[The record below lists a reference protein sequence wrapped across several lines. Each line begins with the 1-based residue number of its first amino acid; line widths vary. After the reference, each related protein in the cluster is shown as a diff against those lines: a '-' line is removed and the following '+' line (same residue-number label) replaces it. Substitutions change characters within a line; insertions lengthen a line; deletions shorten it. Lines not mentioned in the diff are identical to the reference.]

1 LHRLDGCHNL
11 AVNVESTVPS
21 SSPHSLQTPSSRPFT
36 PARLSRPALGLATAA
51 LLLSS
56 LSLNGQSSSSSSG
69 TPAPQEESRSTP
81 RRAQAEENIS
91 AVTLETS
98 ESLFD
103 LASAL
108 NICGYDDGLDTS
120 DPVRAKVRAA
130 IQSAAIAT
138 PEAADSRRSLCE
150 YIHTHTLADPGLN
163 LAQYISLS
171 LYVSPPPELAPTA
184 DETDLPPDS
193 TQVVNI
199 LPLLRTFAEQVHL
212 HAIWIKYRPDY
223 EALVDLVHD
232 PLTRTILNTNIYLK
246 LPASSYDGR
255 RFLVLLEP
263 MLAPSAPNARIY
275 GNDYTVVVSPAAT
288 PPGTIKMEQ
297 VRHTFLHYEVEPL
310 VYSRAT
316 AMNRLLPLLKTV
328 QDAPIDFNY
337 KSDIVSL
344 MTECM
349 IKAIEAHTLDA
360 GLPKPIKPEGH
371 ERIDQERYT
380 GELAVYDRQTEAARR
395 AASDLAMKHGWVLT
409 GYFYDAL
416 AQMQHDGSSLK
427 DSIGQ
432 MVYGMDIGREAHHD
446 QQIVFLPETTHD
458 VVRRAPRQPTG
469 LDLAEIKLFKGDKD
483 GADEIAEKVLAR
495 PAATG
500 HTEDQARANYLI
512 ARINLL
518 DQQPDDAVTHFQA
531 ALETSRDPRTLAWC
545 HIYLGRL
552 YDMQQTPDRK
562 KAVSEYRLAL
572 NLRDERP
579 DTKAAAEAG
588 IRAPFAPPKREA
600 MPDEQDNDNTPV
612 DPTGKAEKDAYKPP
626 APQ

>member
-1 LHRLDGCHNL
+1 VPAKPHLPLL
-11 AVNVESTVPS
+11 AS
-21 SSPHSLQTPSSRPFT
+21 
-36 PARLSRPALGLATAA
+36 AA
-51 LLLSS
+51 LLLTFAAQ
-56 LSLNGQSSSSSSG
+56 LPAQSSSSSSNSST
-69 TPAPQEESRSTP
+69 TPQQEESRSTP
-81 RRAQAEENIS
+81 KRPTVEAGGS

-98 ESLFD
+98 ESLFYF
-103 LASAL
+103 ASAL
-108 NICGYDDGLDTS
+108 NLCGYDDGLEQS
-120 DPVRAKVRAA
+120 DPVRSKVRAD
-130 IQSAAIAT
+130 IESAAIAT
-138 PEAADSRRSLCE
+138 PEAADSRRALCE
-150 YIHTHTLADPGLN
+150 YVHSHTLSDPGLN
-163 LAQYISLS
+163 VAQYVSLA
-171 LYVSPPPELAPTA
+171 LYVTPPPELAPAA

-212 HAIWIKYRPDY
+212 HAIWIKYRPEY

-246 LPASSYDGR
+246 MPASSYDGR

-263 MLAPSAPNARIY
+263 LLSPSAPNARIY
-275 GNDYTVVVSPAAT
+275 GNDYTVVVSPLAT
-288 PPGTIKMEQ
+288 PPGTVKMEQ
-297 VRHTFLHYEVEPL
+297 IRHTYLHYEVEPL

-316 AMNRLLPLLKTV
+316 AMNRLQPLLKNV

-344 MTECM
+344 IAECM
-349 IKAIEAHTLDA
+349 IKAIEAHTMDA
-360 GLPKPIKPEGH
+360 GLPKPEKPEGH

-380 GELAVYDRQTEAARR
+380 GEMAVYERQTEAARR
-395 AASDLAMKHGWVLT
+395 NASDLAMRQGWVLT

-416 AQMQHDGSSLK
+416 NQMQRDGSSLK

-446 QQIVFLPETTHD
+446 QQITFLPQTAHD
-458 VVRRAPRQPTG
+458 IVRRTPRQPTG
-469 LDLAEIKLFKGDKD
+469 LDLAEMKLFKGDKD
-483 GADEIAEKVLAR
+483 GADEIAEKILAS
-495 PAATG
+495 PTG
-500 HTEDQARANYLI
+500 DHARANYLI

-518 DQQPDDAVTHFQA
+518 DQQPDDAVTHFHA

-562 KAVSEYRLAL
+562 KAVAEYRLAL
-572 NLRDERP
+572 NLRDDRP
-579 DTKAAAEAG
+579 DTKAAAESG

-600 MPDEQDNDNTPV
+600 MPDVDDNDNTPV

-626 APQ
+626 PQ

>member
-1 LHRLDGCHNL
+1 MPAKPHLPLL
-11 AVNVESTVPS
+11 AS
-21 SSPHSLQTPSSRPFT
+21 
-36 PARLSRPALGLATAA
+36 AA
-51 LLLSS
+51 LLLTFAAQ
-56 LSLNGQSSSSSSG
+56 LPAQSSSSSSSQSG
-69 TPAPQEESRSTP
+69 TAPQEESRSTP
-81 RRAQAEENIS
+81 KRPSVEAGGS

-98 ESLFD
+98 EPLFY

-108 NICGYDDGLDTS
+108 NLCGYDDGLDQS
-120 DPVRAKVRAA
+120 DPVRAKVRAD
-130 IQSAAIAT
+130 IESAAIAT
-138 PEAADSRRSLCE
+138 PEAADSRRALCE
-150 YIHTHTLADPGLN
+150 YVHTHQLTDAGLN
-163 LAQYISLS
+163 LAQYVSLA
-171 LYVSPPPELAPTA
+171 LYVTPPPELAPAA

-212 HAIWIKYRPDY
+212 HAIWIKYRPEY
-223 EALVDLVHD
+223 EALIDLVHD

-263 MLAPSAPNARIY
+263 MLAPAATNARIY
-275 GNDYTVVVSPAAT
+275 GNDYTVVVSPLAT
-288 PPGTIKMEQ
+288 PPGTVKMEQ
-297 VRHTFLHYEVEPL
+297 IRHTYLHYEVEPL

-316 AMNRLLPLLKTV
+316 AMNRLQPLLRTV

-344 MTECM
+344 ITECM
-349 IKAIEAHTLDA
+349 IKAIEAHTMDV
-360 GLPKPIKPEGH
+360 GLPKPVRPESH
-371 ERIDQERYT
+371 ERVDQERYT

-395 AASDLAMKHGWVLT
+395 SASDLAMRQGWVLT

-416 AQMQHDGSSLK
+416 NQMQRDGSSLK
-427 DSIGQ
+427 DAIGQ

-446 QQIVFLPETTHD
+446 QQITFLPETTHD
-458 VVRRAPRQPTG
+458 VVRRAPRQPIG
-469 LDLAEIKLFKGDKD
+469 LDLAEMKLFKGDKD
-483 GADEIAEKVLAR
+483 GASEIAEKVLAS
-495 PAATG
+495 PTG
-500 HTEDQARANYLI
+500 DHARANYLI

-518 DQQPDDAVTHFQA
+518 DQEPDDAVTHFHA

-562 KAVSEYRLAL
+562 KAVAEYHLAL
-572 NLRDERP
+572 NLRDDRP

-600 MPDEQDNDNTPV
+600 MPDTDDNTPV

-626 APQ
+626 PPQ

>member
-1 LHRLDGCHNL
+1 MHL
-11 AVNVESTVPS
+11 
-21 SSPHSLQTPSSRPFT
+21 SRPLT
-36 PARLSRPALGLATAA
+36 LARLFRPALGLAVAA
-51 LLLSS
+51 LLLPSFK
-56 LSLNGQSSSSSSG
+56 LTAQSSSSSSSSQSG
-69 TPAPQEESRSTP
+69 TSTQQEESRSTP
-81 RRAQAEENIS
+81 KRPQVEAGGS

-98 ESLFD
+98 EPLFY

-108 NICGYDDGLDTS
+108 NLCGYDDGLEQS
-120 DPVRAKVRAA
+120 DPVRAKVRAE
-130 IQSAAIAT
+130 IESAAIAT
-138 PEAADSRRSLCE
+138 PEAADSRRALCE
-150 YIHTHTLADPGLN
+150 YVHTHTLSDPGLN
-163 LAQYISLS
+163 LAQYVSLA
-171 LYVSPPPELAPTA
+171 LYTSPPPELAPTA

-212 HAIWIKYRPDY
+212 HAIWIKYRPEY
-223 EALVDLVHD
+223 EALVSLVHD

-263 MLAPSAPNARIY
+263 MLAPAASNARIY
-275 GNDYTVVVSPAAT
+275 GNDYTVVVSPSAT
-288 PPGTIKMEQ
+288 PPGNVKMEQ
-297 VRHTFLHYEVEPL
+297 IRHTYLHYEVEPL

-316 AMNRLLPLLKTV
+316 AMNRLQPLLRTV
-328 QDAPIDFNY
+328 QDAPIEFSY

-344 MTECM
+344 ITECM
-349 IKAIEAHTLDA
+349 IKAIEAHTMDA
-360 GLPKPIKPEGH
+360 GIPRPEKTASH
-371 ERIDQERYT
+371 ERADQERYT
-380 GELAVYDRQTEAARR
+380 AEMTVYDRQTEAARR
-395 AASDLAMKHGWVLT
+395 NAADLAMRQGWVLT
-409 GYFYDAL
+409 GYFYDRL
-416 AQMQHDGSSLK
+416 NEMQHDGSSLK

-446 QQIVFLPETTHD
+446 QQIVFLPEASHD
-458 VVRRAPRQPTG
+458 VVRRTPRQPTG
-469 LDLAEIKLFKGDKD
+469 LDLAEMKLFKGDKD
-483 GADEIAEKVLAR
+483 GASEIAEKVLAS
-495 PAATG
+495 PTG
-500 HTEDQARANYLI
+500 DHARANYLI

-518 DQQPDDAVTHFQA
+518 DQQPDDAVTHFHA

-562 KAVSEYRLAL
+562 KAVAEYKLAL
-572 NLRDERP
+572 NLRDDRP

-600 MPDEQDNDNTPV
+600 MPGPDDNDNTPI

-626 APQ
+626 PPQ

>member
-1 LHRLDGCHNL
+1 MLTFAAQL
-11 AVNVESTVPS
+11 
-21 SSPHSLQTPSSRPFT
+21 
-36 PARLSRPALGLATAA
+36 PA
-51 LLLSS
+51 
-56 LSLNGQSSSSSSG
+56 QSSSSSSSQSG
-69 TPAPQEESRSTP
+69 TAPQEESRSTP
-81 RRAQAEENIS
+81 KRPSVEAGGS

-98 ESLFD
+98 EPLFY

-108 NICGYDDGLDTS
+108 NLCGYDDGLDQS
-120 DPVRAKVRAA
+120 DPVRAKVRAD
-130 IQSAAIAT
+130 IESAAIAT
-138 PEAADSRRSLCE
+138 PEAADSRRALCE
-150 YIHTHTLADPGLN
+150 YVHTHQLTDAGLN
-163 LAQYISLS
+163 LAQYVSLA
-171 LYVSPPPELAPTA
+171 LYVTPPPELAPAA

-212 HAIWIKYRPDY
+212 HAIWIKYRPEY
-223 EALVDLVHD
+223 EALIDLVHD

-263 MLAPSAPNARIY
+263 MLAPAATNARIY
-275 GNDYTVVVSPAAT
+275 GNDYTVVVSPLAT
-288 PPGTIKMEQ
+288 PPGTVKMEQ
-297 VRHTFLHYEVEPL
+297 IRHTYLHYEVEPL

-316 AMNRLLPLLKTV
+316 AMNRLQPLLRTV

-344 MTECM
+344 ITECM
-349 IKAIEAHTLDA
+349 IKAIEAHTMDV
-360 GLPKPIKPEGH
+360 GLPKPVRPESH
-371 ERIDQERYT
+371 ERVDQERYT

-395 AASDLAMKHGWVLT
+395 SASDLAMRQGWVLT

-416 AQMQHDGSSLK
+416 NQMQRDGSSLK
-427 DSIGQ
+427 DAIGQ

-446 QQIVFLPETTHD
+446 QQITFLPETTHD
-458 VVRRAPRQPTG
+458 VVRRAPRQPIG
-469 LDLAEIKLFKGDKD
+469 LDLAEMKLFKGDKD
-483 GADEIAEKVLAR
+483 GASEIAEKVLAS
-495 PAATG
+495 PTG
-500 HTEDQARANYLI
+500 DHARANYLI

-518 DQQPDDAVTHFQA
+518 DQEPDDAVTHFHA

-562 KAVSEYRLAL
+562 KAVAEYHLAL
-572 NLRDERP
+572 NLRDDRP

-600 MPDEQDNDNTPV
+600 MPDTDDNTPV

-626 APQ
+626 PPQ